1 MTDDSPRGSTGI
13 PSRRHFLGTA
23 AAVGTAA
30 TAGCVGSLLGT
41 TGSDENEIEPVE
53 PSEPREGTPG
63 EFYTLVERNGLSV
76 QSLRKDG
83 SDLVLLYESNA
94 ATESES
100 TTELEV
106 ITTVYNANLVKND
119 AEIDMLYAEVANPF
133 DGQAHGWGV
142 KTEWCERYNAA
153 VEGSGE
159 GSDNETSSDDGDS
172 SDGTEGDDGSTDDSE
187 DVETN
192 ESTGGESTADSSDSE
207 SGEIDA
213 NESTTGNA
221 SANETDGGNGTM
233 AAMVLM
239 SNVLNSRVYAE
250 DLED

>member
-1 MTDDSPRGSTGI
+1 MTDDSPHGPSGS
-13 PSRRHFLGTA
+13 SRRRFLGTA
-23 AAVGTAA
+23 VAVGTAA

-63 EFYTLVERNGLSV
+63 EFYALVERNDLSV

-83 SDLVLLYESNA
+83 SDLVLVYESNA

-106 ITTVYNANLVKND
+106 ITTVYNENLVKND
-119 AEIDMLYAEVANPF
+119 AGIDMLYAEVANPF
-133 DGQAHGWGV
+133 EGQAHGWGV

-153 VEGSGE
+153 VDGGE
-159 GSDNETSSDDGDS
+159 DGGNESSSDDGGS
-172 SDGTEGDDGSTDDSE
+172 SDGIEGDDGSGNN
-187 DVETN
+187 ET
-192 ESTGGESTADSSDSE
+192 E
-207 SGEIDA
+207 SGNTSADDG
-213 NESTTGNA
+213 TTNNA
-221 SANETDGGNGTM
+221 SANETEGGMSAADT
-233 AAMVLM
+233 AAMILM

>member
-1 MTDDSPRGSTGI
+1 M
-13 PSRRHFLGTA
+13 
-23 AAVGTAA
+23 AA

-41 TGSDENEIEPVE
+41 TGSDDNEIEPVE
-53 PSEPREGTPG
+53 PSEPRKGTPG
-63 EFYTLVERNGLSV
+63 EFYTLVERNDLSV

-83 SDLVLLYESNA
+83 SDLVLVYESNA

-106 ITTVYNANLVKND
+106 ITTVYNENLVKND
-119 AEIDMLYAEVANPF
+119 AEVDMLYAEVANPF

-153 VEGSGE
+153 VEGSAEDG
-159 GSDNETSSDDGDS
+159 GNESSSDDGGS
-172 SDGTEGDDGSTDDSE
+172 SDGTEDDDGPGNTE
-187 DVETN
+187 P
-192 ESTGGESTADSSDSE
+192 E
-207 SGEIDA
+207 SGNTSADDGA
-213 NESTTGNA
+213 TGNA
-221 SANETDGGNGTM
+221 SANETDGGAAAAST

-239 SNVLNSRVYAE
+239 SNVFNSRVYAE